1 MALQLPQVFLSSINN
16 FGSYPENL
24 IHRTSYH
31 SVLRAFKAQLDDKHK
46 TPFAR
51 KDADVNVP
59 FRDLLDDG
67 SGPRRHRRLLF
78 SMLIQH
84 RVRET

>member
-1 MALQLPQVFLSSINN
+1 MTLQLPQSFLNSINN

-31 SVLRAFKAQLDDKHK
+31 SVLRAFKEQLDDKHK

-67 SGPRRHRRLLF
+67 SGTRRPRSLTF
-78 SMLIQH
+78 SMLIEH
-84 RVRET
+84 RIRET